1 MAVAALGIAHAGS
14 ELHKVTVSIGVATW
28 QAGPQAQGEQARG
41 HAPGQAGQPGR
52 TLAAVLRAADE
63 ALYRAKHT
71 GRNRVF
77 GVQVA

>member
-1 MAVAALGIAHAGS
+1 
-14 ELHKVTVSIGVATW
+14 VATW
-28 QAGPQAQGEQARG
+28 QPEGHAEQSRG
-41 HAPGQAGQPGR
+41 HAPGQPGR

-63 ALYRAKHT
+63 ALYRAKQT